1 MTTKVICMEI
11 LISSPKKQRMTYL
24 SLHMEHVRNT
34 GNVLYCVTFE
44 QQEMH
49 DDIKIMCLSL
59 VYSYMTQELM
69 ILSN

>member
-34 GNVLYCVTFE
+34 EGTVGSAFE
-44 QQEMH
+44 QDGKYDETNNTEP
-49 DDIKIMCLSL
+49 IISA
-59 VYSYMTQELM
+59 S
-69 ILSN
+69 